1 MKEFVACLDDCHCRG
16 NTGTPPATREFPG
29 NHLHVTGTPA
39 TAGVA
44 GRLWGGCLQYT
55 SSKLL
60 ELVLCSTND
69 VLDFEHV
76 EPTPRFDV
84 TAMQVVPGL
93 PVRLHKLAGG

>member
-1 MKEFVACLDDCHCRG
+1 M
-16 NTGTPPATREFPG
+16 
-29 NHLHVTGTPA
+29 
-39 TAGVA
+39 
-44 GRLWGGCLQYT
+44 QYT